1 MKVTVVGS
9 GYVGL
14 VTGACLAEVG
24 NDVLCVDNDIAKIR
38 QLGAGTLPI
47 HEPGLEQMVQENL
60 DRGRLTFSTDIAQ
73 GVAHGLVLFVAVGTP
88 PDEDGSA
95 DLQHVKQVARS
106 IGECMNGFRV
116 VVTKSTVP
124 VGTSRIVKNT
134 IQTTLRHRGKEI
146 DFAVVSNPEFLKQ
159 GAAVLDF
166 MEPDRIVLGVGNL
179 HAQDIMRS
187 LYAPFNREHE
197 RIIIMDMESAEMTK
211 YAANV
216 MLATRISLMNELSN
230 IASRVGADIESVR
243 NGIGADPRIGY
254 QYINPG
260 CGYGGS
266 CFSKDMQALYRA
278 AREVGYEARILSA
291 AEAVN
296 DDQKHVPV
304 DIILE
309 RFGEDLSGKCFAVWG
324 LAYKSDTD
332 DMRDAPSRVIMEA
345 LWERGASIHA
355 FDPAATGSA
364 RRIYGGRAD
373 LVLHDE
379 DPYDALEQADGL
391 VVTTDWWLF
400 RGMDPET
407 IRRKMTGSI
416 VVDGRNLFSPEAMKQ
431 AGLEY
436 YGIGRS

>member
-1 MKVTVVGS
+1 MNVTVVGS

-14 VTGACLAEVG
+14 VTSACFAEVG
-24 NDVLCVDNDIAKIR
+24 NDVLCVDNDSDKIR
-38 QLGAGTLPI
+38 QIDTGALPI
-47 HEPGLEQMVQENL
+47 HEPGLEQMVQENR
-60 DRGRLTFSTDIAQ
+60 DRGRLTFSTDIER
-73 GVAHGLVLFVAVGTP
+73 GVEHGLVLFVAVGTP

-95 DLQHVKQVARS
+95 DLQHVKQVAES
-106 IGECMNGFRV
+106 IGACMSGFRI

-124 VGTSRIVKNT
+124 VGTSRIVHDT
-134 IQTTLRHRGKEI
+134 IQETLELRGKSI
-146 DFAVVSNPEFLKQ
+146 GFAVVSNPEFLKQ
-159 GAAVLDF
+159 GAAVTDF
-166 MEPDRIVLGVGNL
+166 MEPDRIVLGVSDP

-197 RIIIMDMESAEMTK
+197 RIIVMDMESAEMTK

-278 AREVGYEARILSA
+278 AGEVGYEARIIRA

-296 DDQKHVPV
+296 NDQKLVPV
-304 DIILE
+304 EIITGH
-309 RFGEDLSGKCFAVWG
+309 FGEDLSGRSFAIWG

-332 DMRDAPSRVIMEA
+332 DMRDAPSRTIMEA
-345 LWERGASIHA
+345 LWEKGAGIHA
-355 FDPAATGSA
+355 FDPAAIRSA
-364 RRIYGGRAD
+364 RRIYGNRAD
-373 LVLHDE
+373 LVLYDE
-379 DPYDALEQADGL
+379 DPCDALVQADGL
-391 VVTTDWWLF
+391 IVTTDSWMF
-400 RGMDPET
+400 RGMDPEV
-407 IRRKMTGSI
+407 IRKKMPGRV
-416 VVDGRNLFSPEAMKQ
+416 VVDGRNLFSPMAMKQ
-431 AGLEY
+431 AGLVY
-436 YGIGRS
+436 YGIGRR